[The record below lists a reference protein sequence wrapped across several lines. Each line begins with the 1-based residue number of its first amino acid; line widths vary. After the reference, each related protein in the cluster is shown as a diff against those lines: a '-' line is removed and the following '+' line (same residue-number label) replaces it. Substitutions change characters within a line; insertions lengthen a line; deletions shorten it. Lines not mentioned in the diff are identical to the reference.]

1 MITPNQLTLPVK
13 PSDDCR
19 FNNYFV
25 SSANQQLVSSLNT
38 MHQTPN
44 LVYLWGAPQTGK
56 SHLLQ
61 SVAANTNE
69 SLYLSFEDKQSYHP
83 AMLEGLDELAVVC
96 LDDIQI
102 VVEEPLW
109 ETALFDLFNRIKESG
124 SSLLIAANV
133 APSSLPIGLPDLQS
147 RLQSMLVYLLASL
160 NDDEKKL
167 ALQLRASMRGFE
179 LNEAVADYILARA
192 GRSFED
198 LMAVLDTLDDKT
210 LETQRRLSIPLV
222 KETLAW

>member
-96 LDDIQI
+96 LDDIQL

>member
-96 LDDIQI
+96 LDDIQL

-167 ALQLRASMRGFE
+167 ALQLRASMCGFE

>member
-1 MITPNQLTLPVK
+1 
-13 PSDDCR
+13 
-19 FNNYFV
+19 
-25 SSANQQLVSSLNT
+25 
-38 MHQTPN
+38 
-44 LVYLWGAPQTGK
+44 
-56 SHLLQ
+56 
-61 SVAANTNE
+61 
-69 SLYLSFEDKQSYHP
+69 
-83 AMLEGLDELAVVC
+83 
-96 LDDIQI
+96 
-102 VVEEPLW
+102 
-109 ETALFDLFNRIKESG
+109 
-124 SSLLIAANV
+124 
-133 APSSLPIGLPDLQS
+133 
-147 RLQSMLVYLLASL
+147 MLVYLLASL

>member
-1 MITPNQLTLPVK
+1 
-13 PSDDCR
+13 
-19 FNNYFV
+19 
-25 SSANQQLVSSLNT
+25 